1 MDKTDIANKEPKKEK
16 KGLSFK
22 EIVGYVIENFSKN
35 RLMHFFIVVI
45 FSFSILVFTLMAT
58 IILYTNTRNL
68 TRYYNAFE
76 PNYMVFSQEVEYID
90 ELGNNYQK
98 SLVKGQILQKNI
110 KKAFG
115 YTYGVLKGQEVC
127 DIEGDFLGKIN
138 LGMSHSTAWD
148 FRLEGNYPLGETDV
162 ALPDHFMERAALN
175 IGDEIK
181 INDIQLTITGKILT
195 TYKDVDFSNRYLDQ
209 NPNFIYKYNFE
220 YNLGIV
226 NEKYVDLLADNTY
239 SIELNGDIT
248 KHDYFGSYNYYTL
261 EYGTINKFE
270 EDVSLKLGSMPVLDN
285 EVMVS
290 ETVYSKINKPLY
302 YGISFTLPN
311 LEEEKYHNAHS
322 DVLNLYNFYESG
334 MTIVGVYED
343 SEHLPDVLITNANF
357 QKIKEEYFK
366 YYAYDNYL
374 NYLNEGYGDIIS
386 KLNENS
392 LIWED
397 PGAKAVLVFSNLK
410 YKLHFGFYLAL
421 FLLAVV
427 TTALLVVVFR
437 QNFIDNKD
445 MVKTL
450 IKEGASK
457 KDIYW
462 IFLFKAMAIG
472 SIAMILSMLTL
483 IITLIQINQNMQVNF
498 DIEFNIIQFRYPLY
512 FTNLLNTMLL
522 LIGSAH
528 LLAKKLIKSLDNDK

>member
-1 MDKTDIANKEPKKEK
+1 MDKIEIENKEPKGKN
-16 KGLSFK
+16 GLSFK
-22 EIVGYVIENFSKN
+22 EIVGYVVENFSKN
-35 RLMHFFIVVI
+35 RLMHFFTVVI

-68 TRYYNAFE
+68 TRYYQAFE
-76 PNYMVFSQEVEYID
+76 PNYMVFSQDVEYID

-98 SLVKGQILQKNI
+98 SLVTGKALQKSI
-110 KKAFG
+110 KKVFG
-115 YTYGVLKGQEVC
+115 YTHGVLKDQAVY
-127 DIEGDFLGKIN
+127 DSEGDFLGKIN
-138 LGMSHSTAWD
+138 LGMSHSTAWH

-162 ALPDHFMERAALN
+162 ALPDYFLEKAALN

-195 TYKDVDFSNRYLDQ
+195 TYKDVDFSNRYLEQ
-209 NPNFIYKYNFE
+209 NLNFKYKYDFE

-226 NEKYVDLLADNTY
+226 NGQYTDLLASNTY
-239 SIELNGDIT
+239 RIELNGDIT

-261 EYGTINKFE
+261 EYGTIARFGE
-270 EDVSLKLGSMPVLDN
+270 SLSLKLGSTPTLDN
-285 EVMVS
+285 EVIVS

-311 LEEEKYHNAHS
+311 LEEEKYNNAHS

-343 SEHLPDVLITNANF
+343 SEYLPDVLITDANF
-357 QKIKEEYFK
+357 QKIKEEYFE
-366 YYAYDNYL
+366 YYVYDNYL
-374 NYLNEGYGDIIS
+374 NYLNEGYGDVIS

-397 PGAKAVLVFSNLK
+397 PGAKAIVVFSNLK
-410 YKLHFGFYLAL
+410 YKLNFGLYLAL
-421 FLLAVV
+421 FLLTVV
-427 TTALLVVVFR
+427 TTALLFVVFK

-445 MVKTL
+445 MVKAL
-450 IKEGASK
+450 INEGASK

-462 IFLFKAMAIG
+462 IFFFKAIAIG
-472 SIAMILSMLTL
+472 SVAMIVSMVTL
-483 IITLIQINQNMQVNF
+483 IITLVQINQNMQVNF
-498 DIEFNIIQFRYPLY
+498 DIEFNIIRFRYLLY
-512 FTNLLNTMLL
+512 FANLINTMLL
-522 LIGSAH
+522 LVGSAH
-528 LLAKKLIKSLDNDK
+528 LLAKKLIKSLDDGK

>member
-1 MDKTDIANKEPKKEK
+1 MDKTDIANKEPKEEKE
-16 KGLSFK
+16 GLSFK

-35 RLMHFFIVVI
+35 RLMHFFTVVI

-58 IILYTNTRNL
+58 IILYTSTRNL
-68 TRYYNAFE
+68 TRYYKAFE
-76 PNYMVFSQEVEYID
+76 PNYMVFSQEVEYVD

-98 SLVKGQILQKNI
+98 SLVTGKALQKNI
-110 KKAFG
+110 KKVFG
-115 YTYGVLKGQEVC
+115 YTHGVLKDQAVY
-127 DIEGDFLGKIN
+127 DSEGDFLGKIN
-138 LGMSHSTAWD
+138 LGMSHSTAWH

-162 ALPDHFMERAALN
+162 ALPDYFLEKAALN

-195 TYKDVDFSNRYLDQ
+195 TYKDVDFSNRYLEQ
-209 NPNFIYKYNFE
+209 NLNFKYKYDFE

-226 NEKYVDLLADNTY
+226 NGQYTDLLASNTY
-239 SIELNGDIT
+239 RIELNGDIT

-261 EYGTINKFE
+261 EYGTIARFGE
-270 EDVSLKLGSMPVLDN
+270 SLSLKLGSTPTLDN
-285 EVMVS
+285 EVIVS

-311 LEEEKYHNAHS
+311 LEEEKYNNAHS

-343 SEHLPDVLITNANF
+343 SEYLPDVLTTDANF

-366 YYAYDNYL
+366 YYVYDNYL

-392 LIWED
+392 LVWED

-410 YKLHFGFYLAL
+410 YKLNFGLYVAL

-427 TTALLVVVFR
+427 TTALLFVVFK

-445 MVKTL
+445 MVKAL

-462 IFLFKAMAIG
+462 IFLFKAIAIG
-472 SIAMILSMLTL
+472 SIAMIVSLVTL
-483 IITLIQINQNMQVNF
+483 IITLVQINQNMQVNF
-498 DIEFNIIQFRYPLY
+498 DIEFNIIRFRYLLY
-512 FTNLLNTMLL
+512 FANLFNTMLL
-522 LIGSAH
+522 LVGSAH
-528 LLAKKLIKSLDNDK
+528 LLANKLMKSLDDGK

>member
-1 MDKTDIANKEPKKEK
+1 MDKTDIANKEPKEEKE
-16 KGLSFK
+16 GLSFK

-35 RLMHFFIVVI
+35 RLMHFFTVVI

-58 IILYTNTRNL
+58 IILYTSTRSL
-68 TRYYNAFE
+68 TRYYKAFE
-76 PNYMVFSQEVEYID
+76 PNYMVFSQEVEYVD

-98 SLVKGQILQKNI
+98 SLVTGKALQKNI
-110 KKAFG
+110 KKVFG
-115 YTYGVLKGQEVC
+115 YTHGVLKDQAVY

-138 LGMSHSTAWD
+138 LGMSHSTAWH
-148 FRLEGNYPLGETDV
+148 FRLEGNYPLDETDV
-162 ALPDHFMERAALN
+162 ALPDYFMEKAALN

-181 INDIQLTITGKILT
+181 INDIHLIITGKILT
-195 TYKDVDFSNRYLDQ
+195 TYKDVDFSNRYLDKDL
-209 NPNFIYKYNFE
+209 NFKYKYDFE

-226 NEKYVDLLADNTY
+226 NGQYADLLASNTNH
-239 SIELNGDIT
+239 IELNGDIT

-261 EYGTINKFE
+261 EYGTIARFE
-270 EDVSLKLGSMPVLDN
+270 ESLSLKLGSMPILDN
-285 EVMVS
+285 EVIVS
-290 ETVYSKINKPLY
+290 ETVYSKINKSLY

-343 SEHLPDVLITNANF
+343 SEHLPDVLTTDANF

-374 NYLNEGYGDIIS
+374 NYLNESYEDIIS
-386 KLNENS
+386 ELNENN

-427 TTALLVVVFR
+427 TTALLVVVFK

-445 MVKTL
+445 MVKAL

-457 KDIYW
+457 KDIYL
-462 IFLFKAMAIG
+462 IFLFKAIAIG

-483 IITLIQINQNMQVNF
+483 IITLVQINQNMQVNF
-498 DIEFNIIQFRYPLY
+498 DIEFNIIRFRYLLY
-512 FTNLLNTMLL
+512 FANLFNTMLL
-522 LIGSAH
+522 LVGSAH
-528 LLAKKLIKSLDNDK
+528 LLANKLMKSLDDGK

>member
-1 MDKTDIANKEPKKEK
+1 MDKIEIENKEPKGKN
-16 KGLSFK
+16 GLSFK
-22 EIVGYVIENFSKN
+22 EIVGYVVENFSKN
-35 RLMHFFIVVI
+35 RLMHFFTVVI

-68 TRYYNAFE
+68 TRYYQAFE
-76 PNYMVFSQEVEYID
+76 PNYMVFSQDVEYID

-98 SLVKGQILQKNI
+98 SLVTGKALQKSI
-110 KKAFG
+110 KKVFG
-115 YTYGVLKGQEVC
+115 YTHGVLKDQAVY
-127 DIEGDFLGKIN
+127 DSEGDFLGKIN
-138 LGMSHSTAWD
+138 LGMSHSTAWH

-162 ALPDHFMERAALN
+162 ALPDYFLEKAALN

-195 TYKDVDFSNRYLDQ
+195 TYKDVDFSNRYLEQ
-209 NPNFIYKYNFE
+209 NLNFKYKYDFE

-226 NEKYVDLLADNTY
+226 NGQYTDLLASNTY
-239 SIELNGDIT
+239 RIELNGDIT

-261 EYGTINKFE
+261 EYGTIARFGE
-270 EDVSLKLGSMPVLDN
+270 SLSLKLGSTPTLDN
-285 EVMVS
+285 EVIVS

-311 LEEEKYHNAHS
+311 LEEEKYNNAHS

-343 SEHLPDVLITNANF
+343 SEYLPDVLITDANF
-357 QKIKEEYFK
+357 QKIKEEYFE
-366 YYAYDNYL
+366 YYVYDNYL

-397 PGAKAVLVFSNLK
+397 PGAKAIVVFSNLK
-410 YKLHFGFYLAL
+410 YKLNFGLYLAL
-421 FLLAVV
+421 FLLTVV
-427 TTALLVVVFR
+427 TTALLFVVFK

-445 MVKTL
+445 MVKAL
-450 IKEGASK
+450 INEGASK

-462 IFLFKAMAIG
+462 IFFFKAIAIG
-472 SIAMILSMLTL
+472 SVAMIVSMVTL
-483 IITLIQINQNMQVNF
+483 IITLVQINQNMQVNF
-498 DIEFNIIQFRYPLY
+498 DIEFNIIRFRYLLY
-512 FTNLLNTMLL
+512 FANLINTMLL
-522 LIGSAH
+522 LVGSAH
-528 LLAKKLIKSLDNDK
+528 LLAKKLIKSLDDGK